1 MPQADRERDDP
12 IEPPEPEPVVESPS
26 VQVLVE
32 TLKEVMALNARYE
45 ALLAERAAPSITW
58 LSPKEAGYRAGG
70 LSSAWMIKWA
80 ERGWVDSR
88 REGRLIFINEASLD
102 ARLARLGRLPR
113 DRT

>member
-1 MPQADRERDDP
+1 MPQQVERDDP
-12 IEPPEPEPVVESPS
+12 LEPPDAVEPDAGSPN

-32 TLKEVMALNARYE
+32 TLKEVMAINARYE
-45 ALLAERAAPSITW
+45 AMFAERAAPPITW

-88 REGRLIFINEASLD
+88 REGRLIFINKASLD
-102 ARLARLGRLPR
+102 ARLKRLGRIAR
-113 DRT
+113 